1 MDLKIFSTYDIR
13 GVYPDQWNQN
23 DAYRLGQAFGTF
35 FSQKGA
41 DSVYLGQDNRT
52 SGKEIATAI
61 TNGLLT
67 TGLKVIDLGTIIT
80 PMTYFSWYHYQ
91 APATM
96 MITASHNPPEY
107 NGVKSALDK
116 SIIYGDNLQAIF
128 KISQEKAFTNQEGGR
143 KENQVIADAY
153 ISYITKNIKL
163 KKPLKIVIDTGNGT
177 AGLFA
182 KKVFETVGCQVK
194 MLFKKSDGSFPNH
207 PPYPQKEEFYIKMK
221 QTLQSDSF
229 DLGFAFDGDG
239 DRIGIYNSKGKFIEN
254 DVTAAILASNIC
266 QKYPKAKIV
275 LNIATTMA
283 VLETIQ
289 SAGGKPILWKTGFP
303 LIIKKMRQEKA
314 IFGGE
319 ISGHFF
325 FADRYYGYDDAFYA
339 GLRLLEIISEGQTI
353 DQLADQLPKY
363 HQTPEFRLKT
373 PAGVNK
379 YQLAKQIGDQIKTQY
394 PNAHILDFDGIRFSF
409 KNSWGLIRPSNT
421 EPLITGRAEGK
432 TEKDLKQI
440 KAIINKQLAEHGFT
454 ETI

>member
-1 MDLKIFSTYDIR
+1 VDPKIFSTYDIR
-13 GVYPDQWNQN
+13 GIYPGQWNQN

-35 FSQKGA
+35 FNQKGIK
-41 DSVYLGQDNRT
+41 SVYLGKDNRI
-52 SGKEIATAI
+52 SGKEIITAI
-61 TNGLLT
+61 GNGLLT
-67 TGLKVIDLGTIIT
+67 TGLNAIDLGTVIT
-80 PMTYFSWYHYQ
+80 PMTYFSWYYYQ

-107 NGVKSALDK
+107 NGIKSALNK
-116 SIIYGDNLQAIF
+116 NIIYDDNLQTIL
-128 KISQEKAFTNQEGGR
+128 KISQEKAFTSQEGGK
-143 KENQVIADAY
+143 KEDQSIANAY
-153 ISYITKNIKL
+153 IDHITKNINL

-182 KKVFETVGCQVK
+182 KKIFETVGCQVE
-194 MLFKKSDGSFPNH
+194 MLFEESDGSFPNH
-207 PPYPQKEEFYIKMK
+207 PPYPQKEELYIKMK
-221 QTLQSDSF
+221 QVLQNSNF

-239 DRIGIYNSKGKFIEN
+239 DRIGIYSPQGEFIEN
-254 DVTAAILASNIC
+254 DVTAAILASSIC

-289 SAGGKPILWKTGFP
+289 TAGGKPILWKTGFP
-303 LIIKKMRQEKA
+303 LITEKMRQEKA

-339 GLRLLEIISEGQTI
+339 GLRLLEIISEDKTI
-353 DQLADQLPKY
+353 DQLAKQLPKY
-363 HQTPEFRLKT
+363 HQIPEFRLKI
-373 PAGVNK
+373 PEKANK

-409 KNSWGLIRPSNT
+409 ENSWGLIRPSNT

-440 KAIINKQLAEHGFT
+440 QTIINKQLVEHGFT
-454 ETI
+454 KTI